1 MYSRSWSWIPKELQ
15 ELDNDYPLTSDKME
29 ITRKMVSDY
38 QLKVAD
44 LNNISIGNVEKLV
57 PNYFDKEKYVIQYE
71 NVQIYLRL
79 GLKLKKYIVY

>member
-1 MYSRSWSWIPKELQ
+1 
-15 ELDNDYPLTSDKME
+15 ME
-29 ITRKMVSDY
+29 ITTEMVSDY